1 MWPSRKGAWVR
12 MHKIRAFA
20 VRNGKE
26 ILRDPLSYIFCL
38 GFPLVMLV
46 IMTLVDRSI
55 PAQAGMTI
63 FHIENLCGGI
73 MVFGLTFVMLFTAIT
88 VAKDRSGAFLLRMYA
103 SPMTALDFVAGYLLP
118 MLAIAL
124 MQTAL
129 IGVCSWVVSLLV
141 GDVLPVAGLLLA
153 VVTAIPSAV
162 FFIGLGLLFG
172 TLCNDK
178 AAPGLCSIVISLGS
192 FLGSIWFDAEAT
204 GGVLLKISQCL
215 PFHYCTKSLR
225 AAVQLNLTGA
235 EFWGPLGIVAACAV
249 GMMLIAAVVFRGKMK
264 AEMA

>member
-1 MWPSRKGAWVR
+1 MWRLRKGAWISMR
-12 MHKIRAFA
+12 KISAFS
-20 VRNGKE
+20 VRNAKE

-103 SPMTALDFVAGYLLP
+103 SPMTAMDFVLGYLLP
-118 MLAIAL
+118 MLCIGVLQAL
-124 MQTAL
+124 L
-129 IGVCSWVVSLLV
+129 IGAGSWVVSLLV
-141 GDVLPVAGLLLA
+141 GDGLPVGGLLLA
-153 VVTAIPSAV
+153 AVAAIPSAV
-162 FFIGLGLLFG
+162 FFIGLGMLFG
-172 TLCNDK
+172 TLCNEK
-178 AAPGLCSIVISLGS
+178 AAPGLCSIIISLGS

-204 GGVLLKISQCL
+204 GGVLLTISRCL

-225 AAVQLNLTGA
+225 AAVQLNLSGEA
-235 EFWGPLGIVAACAV
+235 FWGPLGIVTACALV
-249 GMMLIAAVVFRGKMK
+249 MISLAAVVFRGKMR

>member
-1 MWPSRKGAWVR
+1 
-12 MHKIRAFA
+12 MHKIKAFA

-63 FHIENLCGGI
+63 FHIENLSGGI

-118 MLAIAL
+118 MLAISL

-141 GDVLPVAGLLLA
+141 GDVLPVVGLLLA
-153 VVTAIPSAV
+153 VMTVIPSAV

-225 AAVQLNLTGA
+225 AAVQLNLTA
-235 EFWGPLGIVAACAV
+235 SDFWAPVGIVAACAV
-249 GMMLIAAVVFRGKMK
+249 VMVVLAAVLFRGKMR